1 MCDNE
6 LEILE
11 SLKNSDKK
19 VFEGIVLKYNDKLI
33 NLSYKITYDM
43 EISKEI
49 VQDCLFEFFVSINKF
64 NAKSKI
70 YTYLYRIVLNKSID
84 FVRRQKVKERVF
96 NKLISDDSDN
106 KFQEIDIVVN
116 DALKQLPDK
125 YRLPLLLVEYDK
137 LKYEDVSEILEIP
150 LNTVRT
156 RVFYAREKL
165 LNIFKKMGVDI

>member
-1 MCDNE
+1 MGDNE
-6 LEILE
+6 IEILDG
-11 SLKNSDKK
+11 LKRSDKT
-19 VFEGIVLKYNDKLI
+19 VFDGIVLKYNDKLI
-33 NLSYKITYDM
+33 NLSYKITYDK

-84 FVRRQKVKERVF
+84 FVRRKKVKERIF
-96 NKLISDDSDN
+96 KKLLIEDTN
-106 KFQEIDIVVN
+106 NNFQEIDIVVN
-116 DALKQLPDK
+116 EALKQLPDK

-137 LKYEDVSEILEIP
+137 IKYEDVSEILKIP

-165 LNIFKKMGVDI
+165 LSIFKKMGVDI